1 MSCLTDPTVVETNK
15 SEDSEEDCTYFKIA
29 AAFVQIQ
36 LTHTHTHTN
45 MQKWF
50 YLQDSLL
57 HKTWNILVYTTAK
70 NINMKTYAEEPHHD
84 FYISPRPVLLE
95 IISSKLH
102 MCYIYGVKH
111 NKSVIIVEFLCK
123 LISRSFQEK
132 HTRTHKTDFFF
143 KWRIVPLL
151 IICNKYILRLIKWKR
166 LWGGSKGVINFLWI
180 VYAMRNLVLLGT
192 SRIHPGTHSLGLL
205 VGLFS
210 DAMGYCLPIVSCEM
224 TRAKWLVL
232 KDHIGST

>member
-111 NKSVIIVEFLCK
+111 NKSVTV
-123 LISRSFQEK
+123 SY
-132 HTRTHKTDFFF
+132 THLTLPTSD
-143 KWRIVPLL
+143 
-151 IICNKYILRLIKWKR
+151 
-166 LWGGSKGVINFLWI
+166 GV
-180 VYAMRNLVLLGT
+180 
-192 SRIHPGTHSLGLL
+192 
-205 VGLFS
+205 
-210 DAMGYCLPIVSCEM
+210 
-224 TRAKWLVL
+224 
-232 KDHIGST
+232 

>member
-1 MSCLTDPTVVETNK
+1 
-15 SEDSEEDCTYFKIA
+15 
-29 AAFVQIQ
+29 
-36 LTHTHTHTN
+36 

-123 LISRSFQEK
+123 LIFAIFQK
-132 HTRTHKTDFFF
+132 QKT
-143 KWRIVPLL
+143 V
-151 IICNKYILRLIKWKR
+151 
-166 LWGGSKGVINFLWI
+166 VFLKTKI
-180 VYAMRNLVLLGT
+180 
-192 SRIHPGTHSLGLL
+192 
-205 VGLFS
+205 FS
-210 DAMGYCLPIVSCEM
+210 IFCIYTG
-224 TRAKWLVL
+224 
-232 KDHIGST
+232 